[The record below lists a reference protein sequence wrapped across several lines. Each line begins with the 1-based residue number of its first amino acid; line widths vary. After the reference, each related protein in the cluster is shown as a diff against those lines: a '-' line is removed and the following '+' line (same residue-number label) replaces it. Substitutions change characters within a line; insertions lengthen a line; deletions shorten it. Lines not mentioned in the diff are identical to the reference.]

1 MGNAEWGMRNA
12 EWGMRNGEYGVL
24 NAECGMGNKS
34 EERKID
40 CLVTNG
46 TLLTLTQGSGP
57 ILNGTVAISGNRI
70 IALGPKSE
78 IEKRF
83 EASKTIDARGGL
95 IMPGLV
101 NAHTHAPM
109 SLFRGL
115 ADDLPLKVWLED
127 YIFPAEWKC
136 VDEEFVHWGTLL
148 ACAEMIRSGTT
159 TFADGYFF
167 EERVAQAVSQS
178 GMRALLAEGI
188 LDFPTPDSSSPSQ
201 TIIKIE
207 DFIRIYSDSPL
218 IRPTLFAHSAYTC
231 SPELLKKCRHVADRF
246 EVPLI
251 IHLSETQNEVEEVSK
266 RYGRRPVDHL
276 ENLGILSQNLIACH
290 CVWLT
295 ESEMDLLARRGVRVV
310 HNPESNMKLAAG
322 VAPIPD
328 LLARKVA
335 VGLGT
340 DGCASNNNLDLF
352 QEMDSAAKL
361 HKVHRLDPTVMPA
374 NVVLDMATL
383 GGAKVLGM
391 EKEIGSLEVGKKA
404 DVIILELNRPHLQ
417 PVYNLPSHLVYSV
430 TGADVRDVII
440 DGKLVMENR
449 KLLTL
454 DEELILKK
462 AAEWRDRIAGAALRG

>member
-1 MGNAEWGMRNA
+1 MRDKGA
-12 EWGMRNGEYGVL
+12 GE
-24 NAECGMGNKS
+24 
-34 EERKID
+34 KID
-40 CLVTNG
+40 LLVTNG
-46 TLLTLTQGSGP
+46 TLLTLTPGSGQV
-57 ILNGTVAISGNRI
+57 LNGAVAISGNRI
-70 IALGPKSE
+70 TALGPRSE

-83 EASKTIDARGGL
+83 EASKTIDAREGL

-101 NAHTHAPM
+101 NGHTHAAM

-115 ADDLPLKVWLED
+115 ADDLSLKAWLED
-127 YIFPAEWKC
+127 YIFPAENKC

-167 EERVAQAVSQS
+167 EEGVAQAVSQS
-178 GMRALLAEGI
+178 GMRALLAQGI
-188 LDFPTPDSSSPSQ
+188 LDFPTPDSPSPANSL
-201 TIIKIE
+201 IRIE
-207 DFIRIYSDSPL
+207 RFIRIYSGSTL
-218 IRPTLFAHSAYTC
+218 IHPTLFAHSAYTC
-231 SPELLKKCRHVADRF
+231 SPELLRNCQRVADRF
-246 EVPLI
+246 GVPLI
-251 IHLSETQNEVEEVSK
+251 IHLSETQSEVEEVSK
-266 RYGRRPVDHL
+266 RFGRRPPEHL
-276 ENLGILSQNLIACH
+276 ENLGLLSPNLIACH

-295 ESEMDLLARRGVRVV
+295 DTEMDLLARRGVRVV

-352 QEMDSAAKL
+352 QEMDSTAKL

-374 NVVLDMATL
+374 SVVLEMATL
-383 GGAKVLGM
+383 GGARVLGM
-391 EKEIGSLEVGKKA
+391 ETEIGSLEAGKKA

-417 PVYNLPSHLVYSV
+417 PVYNLPSHLVYSA

-440 DGKLVMENR
+440 DGKLVMDNR
-449 KLLTL
+449 KLLTI
-454 DEELILKK
+454 DEEEILRK
-462 AAEWRDRIAGAALRG
+462 AREYRMRISDCGFRIVDGGR